1 MYKIDLNN
9 FNNVA
14 LVCDRSLQIIDA
26 NDSALMTFGY
36 SFDKLT
42 QMYFWELLKSKNEFL
57 VREFFSD
64 KKYGTGYEEEF
75 LSSNGRTFVGAVTIH
90 KIIDENNKGEFLV
103 FIREVTDGREQLKRF
118 EEVNYLLRSVLSINQ
133 AIIKKFELGKI
144 FEIACFSFVNISG
157 LKFAVFLRIDC
168 ESMTSS
174 FVAGYGEYQFC
185 CMFEKEE
192 SFDELCCLLPKYSE
206 AVSLN
211 QISVEN
217 NLSRIGNS
225 SEFVR
230 ELVQNDVKSIAYLP
244 VFVDEKIFG
253 VLILGSDRVDYF
265 DYEVILII
273 EEACNN
279 LSFAVKDYLLDVKLV
294 ESEIKRK
301 IFFER
306 SPAGFAILDENG
318 KVLDINNK
326 FLELMDLDKDNVID
340 RQLQSIL
347 PKNIGVDFDEIIQ
360 SLPEKG
366 FEKFEIS
373 LERNGKKVW
382 IYGYLEFIEGFNY
395 CLVVIFDQTEQKE
408 LQIALEIERRK
419 SLEADKVKTYILQ
432 NISHEFRT
440 PLSSILGFSNIIKS
454 ISDEPEIVENS
465 QLIYDSGKRLYRTL
479 ESLVY
484 TSQLVSGFVTVQPN
498 FVDLNMLVEDF
509 NNEFA
514 PVAEEKKLDYGIEI
528 NLSNSYFCTDLQL
541 LRHILFVL
549 LDNAFKFTSGGE
561 IKLEVTEKQRD
572 GHRFCEFKVIDTG
585 IGLTSEAKEKIFEM
599 FRQGSE
605 GVARHYEGLG
615 LGLFN
620 AKLMVQLLGGEI
632 EIESEEGEGT
642 TVTVL
647 LPELNCESI

>member
-64 KKYGTGYEEEF
+64 KEYGTGYEEEF
-75 LSSNGRTFVGAVTIH
+75 LSSDGRTFVGAVTIH

-103 FIREVTDGREQLKRF
+103 FIREVTDGCEQLKRF
-118 EEVNYLLRSVLSINQ
+118 EEVNYLLRSILSINQ

-174 FVAGYGEYQFC
+174 FVAGYGEYQLC
-185 CMFEKEE
+185 CKFEKEE
-192 SFDELCCLLPKYSE
+192 SFDELCCLLPKFSE

-211 QISVEN
+211 QISVAN

-225 SEFVR
+225 NEFVR

-253 VLILGSDRVDYF
+253 VLIMGSDRVDYF

-279 LSFAVKDYLLDVKLV
+279 LSYAVKDYLLDVKLV

-419 SLEADKVKTYILQ
+419 SAEADKVKTYILQ

-514 PVAEEKKLDYGIEI
+514 PVAEEKKLDYGVEI

-549 LDNAFKFTSGGE
+549 LDNALKFTSEGK

>member
-64 KKYGTGYEEEF
+64 KEYGTGYEEEF
-75 LSSNGRTFVGAVTIH
+75 LSSDGRTFVGAVTIH

-103 FIREVTDGREQLKRF
+103 FIREVTDGCEQLKRF
-118 EEVNYLLRSVLSINQ
+118 EEVNYLLRSILSINQ

-174 FVAGYGEYQFC
+174 FVAGYGEYQLC
-185 CMFEKEE
+185 CKFEKEE
-192 SFDELCCLLPKYSE
+192 SFDELCCLLPKFSE

-225 SEFVR
+225 NEFVR

-279 LSFAVKDYLLDVKLV
+279 LSYAVKDYLLDVKLV

-419 SLEADKVKTYILQ
+419 SAEADKVKTYILQ

-514 PVAEEKKLDYGIEI
+514 PVAEEKKLDYGVEI

-549 LDNAFKFTSGGE
+549 LDNALKFTSEGK

>member
-64 KKYGTGYEEEF
+64 KEYGTGYEEEF
-75 LSSNGRTFVGAVTIH
+75 LSSDGRTFVGAETIH

-118 EEVNYLLRSVLSINQ
+118 EEVNYLLRSILSINQ

-174 FVAGYGEYQFC
+174 FVAGYGEYQLC
-185 CMFEKEE
+185 CKFEAEVNL
-192 SFDELCCLLPKYSE
+192 DELCRLLPKFSE
-206 AVSLN
+206 AVSQN

-225 SEFVR
+225 NEFVR

-253 VLILGSDRVDYF
+253 VLIMGSDRVDYF

-294 ESEIKRK
+294 EYEIKRK

-326 FLELMDLDKDNVID
+326 FLELMALDKDNVID

-382 IYGYLEFIEGFNY
+382 IYSYLEFIEGFNY
-395 CLVVIFDQTEQKE
+395 CFVVIFDQTEQKE

-419 SLEADKVKTYILQ
+419 SAEADKVKTYILQ

-440 PLSSILGFSNIIKS
+440 PLSSILGFSNIVKS

-484 TSQLVSGFVTVQPN
+484 TSQLVSGLVTVQPN

-528 NLSNSYFCTDLQL
+528 NLSNSYFYTDLQL

-549 LDNAFKFTSGGE
+549 LDNALKFTSEGK
-561 IKLEVTEKQRD
+561 IKLEITEKQRD

-632 EIESEEGEGT
+632 EIESEKGKGT
-642 TVTVL
+642 PVTVL
-647 LPELNCESI
+647 LPELNCEGI

>member
-42 QMYFWELLKSKNEFL
+42 QMCIWELLKSKNEFL

-64 KKYGTGYEEEF
+64 KEYGTGYEQEF
-75 LSSNGRTFVGAVTIH
+75 FSSDERTFVGAVTIH

-118 EEVNYLLRSVLSINQ
+118 EEVNYLLRSILSINQ

-225 SEFVR
+225 NEFVR

-265 DYEVILII
+265 DYEGILII

-373 LERNGKKVW
+373 LERKGKKVW

-419 SLEADKVKTYILQ
+419 SAEADKVKTYILQ
-432 NISHEFRT
+432 NISHELRT

-514 PVAEEKKLDYGIEI
+514 PVAEEKKLDYGVEI

-541 LRHILFVL
+541 LRHIL
-549 LDNAFKFTSGGE
+549 
-561 IKLEVTEKQRD
+561 
-572 GHRFCEFKVIDTG
+572 
-585 IGLTSEAKEKIFEM
+585 
-599 FRQGSE
+599 
-605 GVARHYEGLG
+605 
-615 LGLFN
+615 LFYWTM
-620 AKLMVQLLGGEI
+620 L
-632 EIESEEGEGT
+632 
-642 TVTVL
+642 
-647 LPELNCESI
+647 

>member
-64 KKYGTGYEEEF
+64 KEYGTGYEEEF
-75 LSSNGRTFVGAVTIH
+75 LSSDGRTFVGAVTIH

-118 EEVNYLLRSVLSINQ
+118 EEVNYLLRSILSINQ

-174 FVAGYGEYQFC
+174 FVAGYGEYQLC
-185 CMFEKEE
+185 CKFEKEE
-192 SFDELCCLLPKYSE
+192 SFDELCCLLPKFSE

-211 QISVEN
+211 QISVAN

-225 SEFVR
+225 NEFVR

-253 VLILGSDRVDYF
+253 VLIMGSDRVDYF

-279 LSFAVKDYLLDVKLV
+279 LSYAVKDYLLDVKLV

-419 SLEADKVKTYILQ
+419 SAEADKVKTYILQ

-514 PVAEEKKLDYGIEI
+514 PVAEEKKLDYGVEI

-549 LDNAFKFTSGGE
+549 LDNALKFTSEGK

>member
-1 MYKIDLNN
+1 
-9 FNNVA
+9 
-14 LVCDRSLQIIDA
+14 
-26 NDSALMTFGY
+26 
-36 SFDKLT
+36 
-42 QMYFWELLKSKNEFL
+42 
-57 VREFFSD
+57 
-64 KKYGTGYEEEF
+64 
-75 LSSNGRTFVGAVTIH
+75 
-90 KIIDENNKGEFLV
+90 
-103 FIREVTDGREQLKRF
+103 
-118 EEVNYLLRSVLSINQ
+118 
-133 AIIKKFELGKI
+133 
-144 FEIACFSFVNISG
+144 
-157 LKFAVFLRIDC
+157 
-168 ESMTSS
+168 MTSS

-192 SFDELCCLLPKYSE
+192 SFDELCCLLPKFSE

-225 SEFVR
+225 NEFVR

-279 LSFAVKDYLLDVKLV
+279 LSYAVKDYLLDVKLV

-326 FLELMDLDKDNVID
+326 FLELMALDKDNVID

-373 LERNGKKVW
+373 LERNGKMVW

-419 SLEADKVKTYILQ
+419 SAEADKVKNVYP
-432 NISHEFRT
+432 SEH
-440 PLSSILGFSNIIKS
+440 KS
-454 ISDEPEIVENS
+454 
-465 QLIYDSGKRLYRTL
+465 
-479 ESLVY
+479 
-484 TSQLVSGFVTVQPN
+484 
-498 FVDLNMLVEDF
+498 
-509 NNEFA
+509 
-514 PVAEEKKLDYGIEI
+514 
-528 NLSNSYFCTDLQL
+528 
-541 LRHILFVL
+541 
-549 LDNAFKFTSGGE
+549 
-561 IKLEVTEKQRD
+561 
-572 GHRFCEFKVIDTG
+572 
-585 IGLTSEAKEKIFEM
+585 
-599 FRQGSE
+599 
-605 GVARHYEGLG
+605 
-615 LGLFN
+615 
-620 AKLMVQLLGGEI
+620 
-632 EIESEEGEGT
+632 
-642 TVTVL
+642 
-647 LPELNCESI
+647 

>member
-42 QMYFWELLKSKNEFL
+42 QMYFGELLKSKNEFL

-64 KKYGTGYEEEF
+64 KEYGTGYEEEF
-75 LSSNGRTFVGAVTIH
+75 LSSNGRTFVGAATIH

-103 FIREVTDGREQLKRF
+103 FIREVTDGCEQLKRF
-118 EEVNYLLRSVLSINQ
+118 EEVNYLLRSILSINQ

-174 FVAGYGEYQFC
+174 FVAGYGEYQLC
-185 CMFEKEE
+185 CKFEKEE
-192 SFDELCCLLPKYSE
+192 SFDELCCLLPKFSE

-225 SEFVR
+225 NEFVR

-279 LSFAVKDYLLDVKLV
+279 LSYAVKDYLLDVKLV

-373 LERNGKKVW
+373 LERNGKMVW

-419 SLEADKVKTYILQ
+419 SAEADKVKTYILQ

-514 PVAEEKKLDYGIEI
+514 PVAEEKKLDYGVEI

-549 LDNAFKFTSGGE
+549 LDNALKFTSEGK

-620 AKLMVQLLGGEI
+620 ARLMVQLLGGEI
-632 EIESEEGEGT
+632 EIASEEGEGT

>member
-26 NDSALMTFGY
+26 NDSTLMTFGY

-549 LDNAFKFTSGGE
+549 LDNALKFTSEGK

>member
-64 KKYGTGYEEEF
+64 KEYGTGYEEEF
-75 LSSNGRTFVGAVTIH
+75 LSSDGRTFVGAETIH

-118 EEVNYLLRSVLSINQ
+118 EEVSYLLRSILSINQ

-174 FVAGYGEYQFC
+174 FVAGYGEYQLC
-185 CMFEKEE
+185 CKFEVEVNL
-192 SFDELCCLLPKYSE
+192 DELCCLLPKFSK
-206 AVSLN
+206 AVSQN

-225 SEFVR
+225 NEFVR

-253 VLILGSDRVDYF
+253 VLIMGSDRVDYF

-294 ESEIKRK
+294 EYEIKRK

-326 FLELMDLDKDNVID
+326 FLELMALDKDNVID

-382 IYGYLEFIEGFNY
+382 IYSYLEFIEGFNY
-395 CLVVIFDQTEQKE
+395 CFVVIFDQTEQKE

-419 SLEADKVKTYILQ
+419 SAEADKVKTYILQ

-440 PLSSILGFSNIIKS
+440 PLSSILGFSNIVKS

-484 TSQLVSGFVTVQPN
+484 TSQLVSGLVTVQPN

-528 NLSNSYFCTDLQL
+528 NLSNSYFYTDLQL

-549 LDNAFKFTSGGE
+549 LDNALKFTSEGK
-561 IKLEVTEKQRD
+561 IKLEITEKQRD

>member
-64 KKYGTGYEEEF
+64 KEYGTGYEEEF
-75 LSSNGRTFVGAVTIH
+75 LSSDGRTFVGAVTIH

-103 FIREVTDGREQLKRF
+103 FIREVTDGREQLKKF
-118 EEVNYLLRSVLSINQ
+118 EEVNYLLRSILSINQ

-157 LKFAVFLRIDC
+157 FKFAVFLRIDC

-174 FVAGYGEYQFC
+174 FVAGYGEYQLC
-185 CMFEKEE
+185 CKFEAEE
-192 SFDELCCLLPKYSE
+192 SLDELCCLLPKFSE
-206 AVSLN
+206 AVSQN

-217 NLSRIGNS
+217 NLIRIGNS
-225 SEFVR
+225 NEFVR

-253 VLILGSDRVDYF
+253 VLIMGSDRVDYF

-419 SLEADKVKTYILQ
+419 SAEADKVKTYILQ

-549 LDNAFKFTSGGE
+549 LDNALKFTSEGK

-632 EIESEEGEGT
+632 EIESEEGKGT

>member
-1 MYKIDLNN
+1 MERVMN
-9 FNNVA
+9 
-14 LVCDRSLQIIDA
+14 
-26 NDSALMTFGY
+26 
-36 SFDKLT
+36 
-42 QMYFWELLKSKNEFL
+42 KN
-57 VREFFSD
+57 FFSSD
-64 KKYGTGYEEEF
+64 E
-75 LSSNGRTFVGAVTIH
+75 RTFVGAVTIH

-118 EEVNYLLRSVLSINQ
+118 EEVNYLLRSILSINQ

-225 SEFVR
+225 NEFVR

-265 DYEVILII
+265 DYEGILII

-373 LERNGKKVW
+373 LERKGKKVW

-419 SLEADKVKTYILQ
+419 SAEADKVKTYILQ
-432 NISHEFRT
+432 NISHELRT

-514 PVAEEKKLDYGIEI
+514 PVAEEKKLDYGVEI

-541 LRHILFVL
+541 LRHIL
-549 LDNAFKFTSGGE
+549 
-561 IKLEVTEKQRD
+561 
-572 GHRFCEFKVIDTG
+572 
-585 IGLTSEAKEKIFEM
+585 
-599 FRQGSE
+599 
-605 GVARHYEGLG
+605 
-615 LGLFN
+615 LFYWTM
-620 AKLMVQLLGGEI
+620 L
-632 EIESEEGEGT
+632 
-642 TVTVL
+642 
-647 LPELNCESI
+647 